1 MLVGLAPV
9 ALRSQSPNISMAST
23 EYVKLAQSLPPRL
36 LRFFSRYP
44 PTPTH
49 LHNQETANPLIA
61 APITTSQD
69 PNAGHETTNV
79 VDPPYNLPSPFRSHK
94 HPVTGV
100 WHSPKFSLRQQAD
113 LVKLA
118 RDNGVEELLPYT
130 PKKTDVRLEKRKQLG
145 LRVKGTGEG
154 QRVKGTAQ
162 ERTMKT
168 RLDRRRKAMLEM
180 PALIKEWKLVSF
192 ISVLSHCFCN

>member
-1 MLVGLAPV
+1 
-9 ALRSQSPNISMAST
+9 MAST

-44 PTPTH
+44 PNPAPPPLQAMASSLT
-49 LHNQETANPLIA
+49 TAPDTSSSDPDASLEAIA
-61 APITTSQD
+61 T
-69 PNAGHETTNV
+69 
-79 VDPPYNLPSPFRSHK
+79 VDPPLEQHNFRNPFRAHK

-100 WHSPKFSLRQQAD
+100 WQSPRFSLRQQAD

-130 PKKTDVRLEKRKQLG
+130 PKKTDVRLKKREQLG

-154 QRVKGTAQ
+154 QRVKGKLE
-162 ERTMKT
+162 ERTMRD
-168 RLDRRRKAMLEM
+168 RLYRRRKAMLEM
-180 PALIKEWKLVSF
+180 PAMIERWKLVSITNLNETVSATYF
-192 ISVLSHCFCN
+192 SIGWAWT

>member
-1 MLVGLAPV
+1 M
-9 ALRSQSPNISMAST
+9 ALTS
-23 EYVKLAQSLPPRL
+23 EYVMLAQSLPPRL

-44 PTPTH
+44 PSPTRP
-49 LHNQETANPLIA
+49 HNQETANPLIA
-61 APITTSQD
+61 VPTTTSED
-69 PNAGHETTNV
+69 PDASHESITI
-79 VDPPYNLPSPFRSHK
+79 VDPPLEQHNLYNPFRSRK

-100 WHSPKFSLRQQAD
+100 WHGPRFSLRQQAD

-130 PKKTDVRLEKRKQLG
+130 PKKTDVRLEKRKKLG

-154 QRVKGTAQ
+154 QKVKGTAQ
-162 ERTMKT
+162 ERSMKT

-180 PALIKEWKLVSF
+180 PALIKQWKLVSF
-192 ISVLSHCFCN
+192 IRTISHRFYN